1 MRCLRSEGR
10 GKEGLRISAQEKPG
24 FCTLCRSRCGTIN
37 VVENDRLVAV
47 RPNPAHPTGKAIC
60 PKGRAAPEIAHSAR
74 RLKTP
79 LRRTSPKGA
88 ADPGFVPISWDE
100 ALTEIA
106 ERLGRYR
113 EETGPESVA
122 FAVTSGSSSSTS
134 DSLDWIQRFIRGFGS
149 PNNCFSTEVCN
160 WHKDHA
166 HAFTFGCG
174 LPTADYRNSELILLW
189 GHNPANVWLAQ
200 AEAISAARAR
210 GARLAVIDPRR
221 TGSARDADLWLRI
234 RPGTD
239 AALALGLARWL
250 IVNRAY
256 DADFVRHWTKAS
268 PTNK

>member
-1 MRCLRSEGR
+1 
-10 GKEGLRISAQEKPG
+10 
-24 FCTLCRSRCGTIN
+24 
-37 VVENDRLVAV
+37 
-47 RPNPAHPTGKAIC
+47 
-60 PKGRAAPEIAHSAR
+60 
-74 RLKTP
+74 
-79 LRRTSPKGA
+79 
-88 ADPGFVPISWDE
+88 
-100 ALTEIA
+100 
-106 ERLGRYR
+106 
-113 EETGPESVA
+113 
-122 FAVTSGSSSSTS
+122 VTSGSSSSTS

-149 PNNCFSTEVCN
+149 PNNCFSTEICN

-166 HAFTFGCG
+166 HAFTFRCG

-210 GARLAVIDPRR
+210 GARLAVIDPLR

-256 DADFVRHWTKAS
+256 DADFVRHWTDAAFLIRNSDGGFLRAGGRGRRGPAGAWRAS
-268 PTNK
+268 LRDLQGTLPLVRAARARWPDVAPSPFRPLWAYDNVVAAGTACQHSRGGGKCGHCDSERLPRRIMRELPCAGKGWRGSPPRRLPGVG